1 MHAAETTRTTHDHED
16 DDPPRPGVI
25 LGRTRSECAVWG
37 ANLAPTPVGLPS
49 SAVVDV
55 TFLAAPLPAP
65 SVGRR
70 PLAMASTAV
79 SDATCGG
86 IRERG

>member
-1 MHAAETTRTTHDHED
+1 MHAAETTLTTHDHED

-55 TFLAAPLPAP
+55 TFLAAPLPPP

-86 IRERG
+86 VRERG